1 MQSLLTVAGE
11 NTGNLHCEN
20 RAYQDT
26 SHFPQEVTNPN
37 IIQED
42 KNAAQETI

>member
-11 NTGNLHCEN
+11 NLHCEN